1 MKLQAWLF
9 FISASIILH
18 MFGVSLY
25 LSFQDKITPNIEGST
40 SNLEIISDTELSL
53 LEKWSTQ
60 PSLNSDS
67 QPLSPQANNDYPPAQ
82 HLNSNSKLIYQ
93 KKPNELK
100 LPIGK
105 NNSIPKISKNNM
117 PVSDLKLTVRKPIR
131 PTAMANYDKAYRA
144 ISSVTVTDIPKTLK
158 SNTKKDIYRQSFEPT
173 TNDLPQIDIYEEL
186 SNYEPNNP
194 TDLLPKKSSQIDH
207 RPDQNINNLDQTQ
220 FSSLQL
226 ADQKPILE
234 SANQSTQI
242 QNNKSKIDDDI
253 AREWGFKIIKALKRA
268 VENPIGIR
276 GEASISM
283 ELTISK
289 NGDLLNVKI
298 IHSSGNSRFDSAAQ
312 RATQLANFPRAPS
325 SFNKEKKTFKIKLIL

>member
-1 MKLQAWLF
+1 MKFQAWLF

-25 LSFQDKITPNIEGST
+25 VSFQDKITPNIEGST
-40 SNLEIISDTELSL
+40 SNLEIITDTELSL
-53 LEKWSTQ
+53 LEKWSSQ

-82 HLNSNSKLIYQ
+82 QPNANSKLIYQ

-100 LPIGK
+100 LQISK

-117 PVSDLKLTVRKPIR
+117 PVSDLNLTVRKPIR
-131 PTAMANYDKAYRA
+131 PTAMANYDKAYTA
-144 ISSVTVTDIPKTLK
+144 ISSVTGIDIPKALK

-173 TNDLPQIDIYEEL
+173 INDLPQIDIYKDL

-194 TDLLPKKSSQIDH
+194 TDLLPKKPSQIDH
-207 RPDQNINNLDQTQ
+207 RPDQKINNLDQTQ
-220 FSSLQL
+220 FSSLQV
-226 ADQKPILE
+226 ADKKPILE
-234 SANQSTQI
+234 NANQSTQI

-253 AREWGFKIIKALKRA
+253 AREWGFKIIKALKHA
-268 VENPIGIR
+268 VENPIGVR

-325 SFNKEKKTFKIKLIL
+325 SFKKEKKTFKIKLIL

>member
-1 MKLQAWLF
+1 MKLKAWLF
-9 FISASIILH
+9 FISASFILH

-25 LSFQDKITPNIEGST
+25 VSFQDKITPNLEGST
-40 SNLEIISDTELSL
+40 SNLEIISDIELSL
-53 LEKWSTQ
+53 LEKWSTK

-67 QPLSPQANNDYPPAQ
+67 QQLSPQANNDYPPAQ
-82 HLNSNSKLIYQ
+82 NLNSNSKLIYQ
-93 KKPNELK
+93 KKSNKLK

-117 PVSDLKLTVRKPIR
+117 PVSDLKFTVRKPIR
-131 PTAMANYDKAYRA
+131 PTAMANYDKAYKA
-144 ISSVTVTDIPKTLK
+144 ISSVTAINIPKTLK
-158 SNTKKDIYRQSFEPT
+158 SNTNKDIYRQSFETT
-173 TNDLPQIDIYEEL
+173 TNDLPQIDIYKDM

-194 TDLLPKKSSQIDH
+194 TDLLPKKSSQIDY
-207 RPDQNINNLDQTQ
+207 RPDQKINKLDQTQ

-226 ADQKPILE
+226 ANQKPILE
-234 SANQSTQI
+234 SVNQSTQI
-242 QNNKSKIDDDI
+242 QNNKSKIEDDI

-268 VENPIGIR
+268 VEDPIGIR

-298 IHSSGNSRFDSAAQ
+298 IHSSGNSRFDLAAQ
-312 RATQLANFPRAPS
+312 RATQLANFPSAPS